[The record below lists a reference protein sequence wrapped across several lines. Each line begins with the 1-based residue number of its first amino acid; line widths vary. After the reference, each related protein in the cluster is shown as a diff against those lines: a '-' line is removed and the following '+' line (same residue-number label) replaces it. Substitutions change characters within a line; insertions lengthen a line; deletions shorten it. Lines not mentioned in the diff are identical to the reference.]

1 LKVDILELEE
11 ELYQAVKEENF
22 LEADSIKEK
31 IKVLKEEMT
40 QLSKI
45 PEAVIV
51 DDMREEK
58 NDSITMVKCLNILYC
73 AMQSIHALTPTLK
86 SLMSLVLNSL
96 DVSIYCIIHIICVYN
111 YNILH
116 FFYAITYYS
125 LHFNL
130 ILF

>member
-1 LKVDILELEE
+1 MKVDILELEE

-96 DVSIYCIIHIICVYN
+96 DVSIYCIIHIISVYN